1 MIHVLNVHS
10 AYMVGVN
17 LHIQYNKEWNKK
29 EWKSDMKQ
37 DFEKVLA
44 KVENL
49 RYAVNYSNGYLVYS
63 MQMELLANVRCW
75 WTLNV

>member
-1 MIHVLNVHS
+1 MDYYVHS
-10 AYMVGVN
+10 PYMVGVN

-29 EWKSDMKQ
+29 EWQSGMKQ
-37 DFEKVLA
+37 DFEKVLP

-49 RYAVNYSNGYLVYS
+49 RYAMNYSNGYLVYS